1 MSGENFF
8 SSLYIFLHNI
18 KSSGLS
24 TVNLYSC
31 LKSFFGNGKLTVIND
46 QVVQTQDNT
55 FILVNKPFNNF
66 KCDQEYGYE
75 PKELFKNVNTIT
87 SEKDLYFLPYF
98 GKDSKAVTI
107 LLSGDS
113 EYYIYIVM
121 DTVSKKYRVFEKNK
135 CGVLPKELLQ

>member
-1 MSGENFF
+1 MKHLLIIFSLLLTSVSWSEDVNFNDLVYRDGFWYEKF
-8 SSLYIFLHNI
+8 S
-18 KSSGLS
+18 
-24 TVNLYSC
+24 
-31 LKSFFGNGKLTVIND
+31 
-46 QVVQTQDNT
+46 
-55 FILVNKPFNNF
+55 NKPFNNF